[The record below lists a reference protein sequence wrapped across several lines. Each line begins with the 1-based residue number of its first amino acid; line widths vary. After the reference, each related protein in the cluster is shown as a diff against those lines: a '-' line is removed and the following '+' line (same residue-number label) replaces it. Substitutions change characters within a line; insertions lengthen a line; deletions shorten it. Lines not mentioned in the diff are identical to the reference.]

1 MTIILVAALAVFAVV
16 AVVIF
21 FLSKSKGNSVTTAR
35 YYKTEDLSENS
46 IKQRDDTPSL
56 NADNSGKRNNG
67 TAVLT
72 PDMENPTGINKAGSG
87 GENTSVKK
95 NNGTAVLHPED
106 DPFSNTEASQ
116 SGSRQSTGRRGTEVL
131 KSDNGPAATDSN
143 GNPASADRAEG
154 KAPPTEL
161 LEDLPVEEQGGGL
174 FSKHVYKKVWLQ
186 RPRTKDRIELKSEQF
201 VIGRESGL
209 VDLCLEDN
217 LSVSRNHAT
226 IKRKGADYYIVDNGS
241 LNRTFVNNVKVEE
254 GKEVKLKNRDRIMIG
269 DEPFTFIVR

>member
-1 MTIILVAALAVFAVV
+1 MTIVLIAALAVFVVV

-21 FLSKSKGNSVTTAR
+21 FLSKSKGNSVTTSR
-35 YYKTEDLSENS
+35 YYRTEDLTENS
-46 IKQRDDTPSL
+46 IKGRADTSSL
-56 NADNSGKRNNG
+56 NVESSGKRSNG

-72 PDMENPTGINKAGSG
+72 PDIENNTGINSTVSD
-87 GENTSVKK
+87 GENASAKK

-106 DPFSNTEASQ
+106 DPFSSAEASQ
-116 SGSRQSTGRRGTEVL
+116 SSSRQNTVKRGTEVL
-131 KSDNGPAATDSN
+131 KSDSSTAGTDSKDK
-143 GNPASADRAEG
+143 PTSAEHAAG

-201 VIGRESGL
+201 VIGREAGL

-217 LSVSRNHAT
+217 LSVSRYHAT

-269 DEPFTFIVR
+269 DEPFTFIVK